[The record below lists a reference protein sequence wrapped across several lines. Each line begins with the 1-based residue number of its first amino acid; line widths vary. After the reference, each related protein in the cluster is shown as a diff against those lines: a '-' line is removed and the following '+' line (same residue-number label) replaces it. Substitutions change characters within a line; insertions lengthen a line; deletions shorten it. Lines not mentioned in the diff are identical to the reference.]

1 MTAFLVILFLFGV
14 AVIIYAVV
22 LFVVSMRSLKNS
34 VSANLA
40 ISRAALMVDSRQ
52 REEKEAQVKEAREA
66 SKVLS
71 PLSLSGASVMAAQR
85 ARPKWGDP
93 LAVFDPGALGERVQ
107 LQG

>member
-85 ARPKWGDP
+85 SRPKWGSGFS
-93 LAVFDPGALGERVQ
+93 LSV
-107 LQG
+107 

>member
-71 PLSLSGASVMAAQR
+71 PLSLSGASVIGSSTCASQVGR
-85 ARPKWGDP
+85 STSG
-93 LAVFDPGALGERVQ
+93 V
-107 LQG
+107 